1 MVKPLSNLLKKN
13 LFFEWKKKQH
23 RAFKDLKEKLLFTF
37 VLKFIDFTKL
47 FKVHVDA
54 SDFAIRGVI
63 K

>member
-1 MVKPLSNLLKKN
+1 
-13 LFFEWKKKQH
+13 
-23 RAFKDLKEKLLFTF
+23 LKEKLLFTF